1 MHRLVLP
8 KVWAHHAWVDRVADG
23 KPRLSGKQAV
33 DAAFAHFH
41 SFFGDDVDALM
52 LEGIELLDVESQW
65 KVVLGFDAGRLR
77 RTRNGAAVAQGVTLE
92 PIRESRTFYLRA
104 DDGSLVRMT

>member
-1 MHRLVLP
+1 M
-8 KVWAHHAWVDRVADG
+8 DRMADG
-23 KPRLSGKQAV
+23 KPRLTGKQAV
-33 DAAFAHFH
+33 DAAFAQFH

-52 LEGIELLDVESQW
+52 LEGIELLDVEGQW

-77 RTRNGAAVAQGVTLE
+77 RTRRGAAVVPRGITLE
-92 PIRESRTFYLRA
+92 PIRESRTFFLRA